1 MLLYREGHMS
11 FDRVII
17 TYIIQ
22 AVLQIAWGVVCYFY
36 SPHNII
42 LVAVSVALLVYTVA
56 SKFFQDKE
64 LIVTR
69 LYLAT
74 WVIPAAYLA
83 FASMANIMHFYT
95 LAGVPQ
101 AQLPLQGTS
110 HEYIVALKNYFIAQL
125 IPPVFRCVRW
135 VLK

>member
-1 MLLYREGHMS
+1 MDFG
-11 FDRVII
+11 RVLV

-22 AVLQIAWGVVCYFY
+22 GVLQVAWGVVCYLY
-36 SPHNII
+36 SPHNIV
-42 LVAVSVALLVYTVA
+42 LAAVSAALLLYTFA
-56 SKFFQDKE
+56 SKFCQDDE
-64 LIVTR
+64 LLVARI
-69 LYLAT
+69 YLAT

-125 IPPVFRCVRW
+125 IPPVFWCIRW
-135 VLK
+135 VLKQMP